1 MKKIG
6 KVALAAAPYVAAPFT
21 GGASLAFAPMT
32 KTALGA
38 WNAHDANSAA
48 AKGLAPSKFDRI
60 LGIGTDVAGMAGGAG
75 ALGGLGKSFGAAQF
89 NTPATSLGGKM
100 GTLAKVGQGVMD
112 RFGGQGQGGYSGPQ
126 YGGGGGGSRDYMDES
141 GGVGYGGGGRAVSR
155 GGGGGQAVSR
165 YNPGNVMGGGLAPS
179 MNAMGMMDQNN
190 PNLAAFIGQGRSEA
204 INDQPFRRG
213 YTTNY
218 LGSDDET
225 PYTQRMPKI
234 GSVQP
239 QRNKKRQRETVN

>member
-1 MKKIG
+1 MGFKSVMKKIG

-48 AKGLAPSKFDRI
+48 AKGLAPSKFDAI
-60 LGIGTDVAGMAGGAG
+60 LGMGADYAGLAGGAG
-75 ALGGLGKSFGAAQF
+75 ALGGLGKSFGAGSF
-89 NTPATSLGGKM
+89 NTPASSLGGKV

-112 RFGGQGQGGYSGPQ
+112 RFGGQGQGGYGGTPPFMPQ
-126 YGGGGGGSRDYMDES
+126 GGGMGQMSQLQGYSRGNES
-141 GGVGYGGGGRAVSR
+141 GG
-155 GGGGGQAVSR
+155 
-165 YNPGNVMGGGLAPS
+165 GLGPS
-179 MNAMGMMDQNN
+179 MNSQQMMNPMGMADQNN
-190 PNLAAFIGQGRSEA
+190 PNLSMMIGQGRREA

-213 YTTNY
+213 YETQY

-225 PYTQRMPKI
+225 PFKARMPKI

-239 QRNKKRQRETVN
+239 ERRARR